1 MFGQDHSQTLDTII
15 RKEGDGA
22 GGRAGRHGLSYAFA
36 LDLGKFLI
44 THYGNSLQDHHSRIH
59 YFHSFVTRL
68 ETESEQAKIRNWCK
82 LMPNNAKM
90 SNCYRSR
97 KTDEDLNMRVPQ
109 SFSFFPREGVAASML
124 WYLWYVLVWNSTLI
138 PRWDS
143 VMFFPVATPSTL
155 QTPLRPASN
164 ASWWSWNRNWRTR
177 SKTPP
182 WPRRS
187 ARHLRVGERE
197 HVWHGFDTATIVSVA
212 GIIDWI
218 RREFLEPCKYNPGN
232 CAAVPW
238 PNQGWWTA
246 GTCGANWCWFSGH
259 G

>member
-1 MFGQDHSQTLDTII
+1 
-15 RKEGDGA
+15 
-22 GGRAGRHGLSYAFA
+22 
-36 LDLGKFLI
+36 
-44 THYGNSLQDHHSRIH
+44 
-59 YFHSFVTRL
+59 
-68 ETESEQAKIRNWCK
+68 
-82 LMPNNAKM
+82 MPSNAKL

-124 WYLWYVLVWNSTLI
+124 WYISWLEI
-138 PRWDS
+138 PRSYHVEIMWC
-143 VMFFPVATPSTL
+143 FFVLPHIPL
-155 QTPLRPASN
+155 FKPPLRPASN
-164 ASWWSWNRNWRTR
+164 ASWWSWNRNWRTC

-187 ARHLRVGERE
+187 ARHLRVGERK
-197 HVWHGFDTATIVSVA
+197 HVWHNFDTATIVSVA
-212 GIIDWI
+212 RIIDWI
-218 RREFLEPCKYNPGN
+218 RREFLEPGKYNPGN